1 MGYRK
6 VGYLEQVYYIV
17 KYWLRERRKQHGKS
31 NH

>member
-17 KYWLRERRKQHGKS
+17 KYWLRERRERHGKS